1 MPPPP
6 ASAIS
11 KVTLSPTSST
21 RLPVS
26 FDRLI
31 GREADLERAER
42 GFRQAFERL
51 LTIVGP
57 GGSGKT
63 RFAVEFAKRLEGGF
77 LDGAAFVDL
86 STVYDA
92 ASLLPEM
99 ARVLAVDTPEAK
111 LQDMLE
117 GKDLLLVLDNLEQI
131 VGAGSE
137 VRTLLERFP
146 GLHLL
151 VTSRIPLNI
160 PGERRFPL
168 RPLSF
173 EGSVQSPSTAVQL
186 LLERAG
192 AVGADWH
199 MDNKAAYNTLV
210 RLCQRL
216 DGLPLALEL
225 VAARSALYSPESV
238 LAQLERGATL
248 GARGRVARHRDLG
261 ALLDWSVALL
271 VPSQRRALECLAVMA
286 GSFDVS
292 AAAAMIGSTEGQT
305 LEALEE
311 MTECGLMVALPD
323 VEPRFR
329 LLETVRTYALE
340 AGGTGSDAMRE
351 RHAHFYTERAQRL
364 AGNAKGLNAVDQE
377 YPQYRVA
384 MRWLVDVPEPW
395 AVEVACHL
403 AEALSA
409 YWQRRHL
416 LDDTPLLKRLLE
428 RISPSESLWVK
439 IGLIGVILGFLAGEF
454 SDILP
459 LAQAVSAQAK
469 RSEDL
474 LDYAKAVHAQALIQ
488 SNLGGLSEDNL
499 SDIEDVLQR
508 LNRSPESVESLSC
521 HAALLDV
528 RATEYAFRQDFE
540 AALACHETEV
550 VVSRK
555 THNPFDLARTLTN
568 LALIRFIVKR
578 DRACLELLEEGLA
591 CAIQAEDTGITLLNY
606 LSSAEIALYF
616 GQLET
621 ARDHA
626 QRSVEVLATVNKPVW
641 GWRAQ
646 FVLSKLTLMQA
657 DTEHGWQVACQ
668 DIRDAVNLGQGVY
681 LWMAALNLADLTLAR
696 GLEAQARRWL
706 RFAQHP
712 VRNHNPDHILP
723 VVVYLRLLHAEQ
735 FKILE
740 SRLGIPDLDA
750 APDPTLENPE
760 QALEWLEQQSPAET
774 APEVEPTKTRGV
786 QTEAHKTPEPVPE
799 ATLNSVLSSREREVL
814 GLLAQGLTDKR
825 IAATLEL
832 SPSTVNTHLKKLF
845 IKLEVRTRAQAVGR
859 ANELGLL

>member
-1 MPPPP
+1 MPSPS
-6 ASAIS
+6 ASAS
-11 KVTLSPTSST
+11 SEVTHSPTSSA
-21 RLPVS
+21 RLPVTL
-26 FDRLI
+26 DRLI

-63 RFAVEFAKRLEGGF
+63 RFAVELAKRLEGGF

-86 STVYDA
+86 STVLDA

-99 ARVLAVDTPEAK
+99 ARILGADTPEAK
-111 LQDMLE
+111 LQDLLE

-131 VGAGSE
+131 AGAGLE
-137 VRTLLERFP
+137 VQHLLERFS

-151 VTSRIPLNI
+151 ATSRIPLNI

-199 MDNKAAYNTLV
+199 MDNKAAYSTLV

-238 LAQLERGATL
+238 LAQLEGGATL

-292 AAAAMIGSTEGQT
+292 AAAALIGSTKGQT

-311 MTECGLMVALPD
+311 LTEYGLMVALPD

-329 LLETVRTYALE
+329 LLETVRSYALE
-340 AGGTGSDAMRE
+340 VGGTGSDAMRE

-384 MRWLVDVPEPW
+384 LRWLLDVPEPW

-416 LDDTPLLKRLLE
+416 LDDAPLLKRLFE

-568 LALIRFIVKR
+568 LALIRFIVKC

-591 CAIQAEDTGITLLNY
+591 CAIQAEDTGITLLNRM
-606 LSSAEIALYF
+606 SFAEIALYF
-616 GQLET
+616 GLFDS
-621 ARDHA
+621 ARDQA
-626 QRSVEVLATVNKPVW
+626 LLALEGLTALNKSVW
-641 GWRAQ
+641 GWRSQA
-646 FVLSKLTLMQA
+646 VLSKLELMQA
-657 DTEHGWQVACQ
+657 DAERCWQVAAHDLRQ
-668 DIRDAVNLGQGVY
+668 ALSLGQGVY
-681 LWMAALNLADLTLAR
+681 VWMAALNLADLTLAS
-696 GLEAQARRWL
+696 GQEAQARRWL

-712 VRNHNPDHILP
+712 ARNHNPAHIP
-723 VVVYLRLLHAEQ
+723 IVVLYLQLLQAEQ
-735 FKILE
+735 LASLE
-740 SRLGIPDLDA
+740 HRLGTPDPDA
-750 APDPTLENPE
+750 PPDPTFEDSA
-760 QALEWLEQQSPAET
+760 QALQWLEQQRHTNESPEVKSTDIGVQRAEPHPTLQT
-774 APEVEPTKTRGV
+774 APE
-786 QTEAHKTPEPVPE
+786 A
-799 ATLNSVLSSREREVL
+799 ALISVLSNREREVL
-814 GLLAQGLTDKR
+814 SLLAQGLTDKR
-825 IAATLEL
+825 IATALEM
-832 SPSTVNTHLKKLF
+832 SPSTVNTHLKKVF
-845 IKLEVRTRAQAVGR
+845 VKLEVRTRAQAVSR
-859 ANELGLL
+859 AIELGLL